1 MAYTGVLNLYLKV
14 SVSMSKFIGRKQEV
28 KRLKELAAKPTASF
42 IVVRGRRRIGKSR
55 LIEEFS
61 KEFDHYYAFA
71 GLPPDGNTTAKHQL
85 DEFSR
90 QISREFKT
98 AKARFDDWSDAFWSI
113 GERVQSGKVL
123 ILFDEVSWMGSK
135 DPTFLGKIKNV
146 WDTQLKKNDDLIFV
160 ICGSA
165 SSWIDKNIL
174 SHTGFVGRIS
184 YTLSLDELP
193 LVDCAEFWPDNISA
207 YEKFK
212 VLSITG
218 GIPKYLEEILPKKSA
233 EENIQRLCF
242 SQGGFLVEEFEQI
255 FSDIFLRKTDYY
267 KRIIKALINGPKEQS
282 DLCELL
288 GISRHGRIPE
298 YLEELNLAGF
308 ISIDYA
314 WDLKTGRDSKIR
326 QYRLSDNYLRFYL
339 KYIEPS
345 FSSIKRSTYRLN
357 AISSLPKWHSMIGLQ
372 FENLVLNNRSSLYRL
387 LEISLSDIVCENPYF
402 QRKTSVHEGC
412 QIDYMIQTKF
422 NTLYICEIKFSK
434 SPISTDV
441 IREVQQKIDRLKRPK
456 GFSCRPILIHV
467 NGVTEDLLDEDYFA
481 GIIDFS
487 QLLSSD

>member
-1 MAYTGVLNLYLKV
+1 
-14 SVSMSKFIGRKQEV
+14 MSKFIGRKQEL
-28 KRLKELAAKPTASF
+28 KRLKELKTKSIASF
-42 IVVRGRRRIGKSR
+42 VVVRGRRRTGKSR

-61 KEFDHYYAFA
+61 KEFEYYYAFS
-71 GLPPDGNTTAKHQL
+71 GLPPDENTTAKHQL

-113 GERVQSGKVL
+113 GERVQSGKIL

-135 DPTFLGKIKNV
+135 DPTFLGKIKNF

-160 ICGSA
+160 VCGSA
-165 SSWIDKNIL
+165 SSWIEKNIL

-193 LVDCAEFWPDNISA
+193 LADCDKFWPENISA

-218 GIPKYLEEILPKKSA
+218 GIPKYLEEILPKKTA

-242 SQGGFLVEEFEQI
+242 SKGGFLVDEFEQI

-267 KRIIKALINGPKEQS
+267 KKIIKALVNGPKEQTEIC
-282 DLCELL
+282 DLL

-298 YLEELNLAGF
+298 YLEELSLAGF

-314 WDLKTGRDSKIR
+314 WNLKTGKDSKIR

-339 KYIEPS
+339 KYIES
-345 FSSIKRSTYRLN
+345 SLSSIQRNTYQLN

-372 FENLVLNNRSSLYRL
+372 FENLVLNNRSSLYEL

-402 QRKTSVHEGC
+402 QRKTSAHAGC

-422 NTLYICEIKFSK
+422 NTLYICELKFSK
-434 SPISTDV
+434 NPIGVDV
-441 IREVQQKIDRLKRPK
+441 IKEVQQKIDRLKRPK

-481 GIIDFS
+481 GMVDFS
-487 QLLSSD
+487 QLLNNQACLTHR

>member
-1 MAYTGVLNLYLKV
+1 MVYIGVSNLYFRIC
-14 SVSMSKFIGRKQEV
+14 VSMSKFIGRKQEL
-28 KRLKELAAKPTASF
+28 KRLKELKTKSTASF
-42 IVVRGRRRIGKSR
+42 VVVRGRRRIGKSR

-61 KEFDHYYAFA
+61 KEFEHYYTFA
-71 GLPPDGNTTAKHQL
+71 GLPPDENTTAKHQL

-90 QISREFKT
+90 QLSREFKT
-98 AKARFDDWSDAFWSI
+98 AKVRFDDWSDAFWFI
-113 GERVQSGKVL
+113 GERVQSGKIL

-135 DPTFLGKIKNV
+135 DPTFLGKIKNF

-160 ICGSA
+160 VCGSA
-165 SSWIDKNIL
+165 SSWIEKNIL

-184 YTLSLDELP
+184 YTLGLDELP
-193 LVDCAEFWPDNISA
+193 LVDCNEFWPKNVSA

-218 GIPKYLEEILPKKSA
+218 GIPKYLEEIFPKKTA

-242 SQGGFLVEEFEQI
+242 SKGGFLVDEFEQI

-267 KRIIKALINGPKEQS
+267 KKIIKTLINGPKEQAEI
-282 DLCELL
+282 CALL

-298 YLEELNLAGF
+298 YLEELTLAGF

-314 WDLKTGRDSKIR
+314 WDLRTGKDSRIR

-345 FSSIKRSTYRLN
+345 LSGIQRNTYQLN
-357 AISSLPKWHSMIGLQ
+357 TIPSLPKWHSMIGLQ
-372 FENLVLNNRSSLYRL
+372 FENVVLNNRSALYRL

-402 QRKTSVHEGC
+402 QRKTSAQAGC

-434 SPISTDV
+434 NPIGLEV
-441 IREVQQKIDRLKRPK
+441 VREVQKKIDCLKRPK
-456 GFSCRPILIHV
+456 GFSCRPVLIHV
-467 NGVTEDLLDEDYFA
+467 NGVTEDLFDEDYFA
-481 GIIDFS
+481 DIIDFS
-487 QLLSSD
+487 QLLSIN